1 MTTPTLTTPQTNS
14 PPADSTTGGVRPV
27 AARERIA
34 TIDVLRGFALLGIL
48 LVNMAAFSHPVQL
61 EALPG
66 EGINALDTAA
76 AWFIRFAA
84 EAKFYSLFSFLFG
97 LGFTIQMTRAAERRV
112 PNVDFRRLYTRRL
125 LWLLL
130 FGIVHGYLIW
140 VGDILFLYAL
150 LGFLLLAMRDAT
162 PPQLLRR
169 AALLLAS
176 FVVLIWLSVLPVE
189 LARLAPPNSGAA
201 GMEASFAQQAAVL
214 EAQIERAYDVYS
226 RGNFFE
232 VTAQRASDMLFMYTA
247 LLFAVFTV
255 FPMFLVG
262 AWFGKRRIF
271 HSVEQHLPLF
281 RRLLLWGGV
290 IGLTL
295 NALFASLSALLAPGK
310 LSWRF
315 AAAVSAQTIGAPAL
329 MLFYVAALTLALR
342 QSWGRW
348 LGALA
353 PLGRMALTNYIA
365 QSLLCTLIFY
375 GYGLGFFGEINAA
388 AGLAL
393 ALLIWLVQ
401 IPLSALWLRAFRF
414 GPLEWLWRSLT
425 YGQRQSMR
433 KSTPDVL
440 AE

>member
-1 MTTPTLTTPQTNS
+1 M
-14 PPADSTTGGVRPV
+14 

-48 LVNMAAFSHPVQL
+48 LVNMAGFSHPIQL

-66 EGINALDTAA
+66 EGINELDTAA

-97 LGFTIQMTRAAERRV
+97 LGFTLQMTRAAERRV
-112 PNVDFRRLYTRRL
+112 PDAGFRRLYTRRL

-130 FGIVHGYLIW
+130 FGVVHGYLIW

-150 LGFLLLAMRDAT
+150 LGFLLLTMRAAT

-169 AALLLAS
+169 AVLLLGS

-189 LARLAPPNSGAA
+189 LARLAPPDTGAAA

-214 EAQIERAYDVYS
+214 EAQIERAHAVYS
-226 RGNFFE
+226 SGNFLE
-232 VTAQRASDMLFMYTA
+232 ITAQRASDMLFMYTA
-247 LLFAVFTV
+247 LLFAVFSV
-255 FPMFLVG
+255 FPMFLIG

-271 HSVEQHLPLF
+271 YNVEQHLPLF
-281 RRLLLWGGV
+281 RRLLLWGGL

-295 NALFASLSALLAPGK
+295 NALFASLSALLAPGE

-315 AAAVSAQTIGAPAL
+315 AAAISAQTIGAPAL

-342 QSWGRW
+342 QPWGRW

-353 PLGRMALTNYIA
+353 PLGRTALTNYIA

-375 GYGLGFFGEINAA
+375 GYGLAFFGQINTA

-393 ALLIWLVQ
+393 ALLIWLAQ
-401 IPLSALWLRAFRF
+401 IPLSALWLRYFRF

-425 YGQRQSMR
+425 YGEAQPMR
-433 KSTPDVL
+433 KVAADVL

>member
-1 MTTPTLTTPQTNS
+1 MSTLTTPQITR
-14 PPADSTTGGVRPV
+14 PADSATAEARPV
-27 AARERIA
+27 AVRERIA

-48 LVNMAAFSHPVQL
+48 LVNMAAFSHPIQL

-66 EGINALDTAA
+66 EGINALNTAA

-97 LGFTIQMTRAAERRV
+97 LGFTIQMTRAAERSV
-112 PNVDFRRLYTRRL
+112 ADTDFRRLYTRRL

-130 FGIVHGYLIW
+130 FGIIHGYLIW

-150 LGFLLLAMRDAT
+150 LGFLLLTMRDAT

-169 AALLLAS
+169 AALLLGA

-189 LARLAPPNSGAA
+189 LARLAPPDSGAA
-201 GMEASFAQQAAVL
+201 AEMEESFAQQAAVL
-214 EAQIERAYDVYS
+214 EAQIERAYEVYS

-232 VTAQRASDMLFMYTA
+232 ITAQRASDMLFMYTA

-271 HSVEQHLPLF
+271 YNVEQHLPLF
-281 RRLLLWGGV
+281 RRLLLWGGLL
-290 IGLTL
+290 GLTL
-295 NALFASLSALLAPGK
+295 NALFASLGALLAPGE

-315 AAAVSAQTIGAPAL
+315 AAAISAQTIGAPAL
-329 MLFYVAALTLALR
+329 MLFYMAALTLALR
-342 QSWGRW
+342 QPWGRW
-348 LGALA
+348 LGLLA

-375 GYGLGFFGEINAA
+375 GYGLAFFGRINSA

-393 ALLIWLVQ
+393 ALLIWLAQ
-401 IPLSALWLRAFRF
+401 IPLSALWLRYFRF

-425 YGQRQSMR
+425 YGEAQPMR
-433 KSTPDVL
+433 RVAPDVL